1 MPYRNANPLRAIPMF
16 QPASALRQIQPPVQ
30 HPAPPIQTA
39 APGRA
44 WHIPTAR
51 ELAQTVLA
59 NAQAGLREAVRVYD
73 FARREI
79 GQANRGQFCGR
90 TIVNISAERRRA
102 LRRDA
107 FLLFNRRR
115 GQLVKAQRRVA
126 AAELA
131 LAATAQADLFT
142 SARAGEA

>member
-1 MPYRNANPLRAIPMF
+1 MSFANPLRALPTF
-16 QPASALRQIQPPVQ
+16 QLASALRQIAPPVQ
-30 HPAPPIQTA
+30 RPDALIQTA

-51 ELAQTVLA
+51 EFAQTDLA

-73 FARREI
+73 FARRGISE
-79 GQANRGQFCGR
+79 ANRGIFAGHV
-90 TIVNISAERRRA
+90 IKNITAERRRA

-107 FLLFNRRR
+107 FLLFNKRR
-115 GQLVKAQRRVA
+115 GQLVQARRRVA

-131 LAATAQADLFT
+131 LAATACSGKA
-142 SARAGEA
+142 